1 MEKMLYDNR
10 ELSWLKFNKRVLE
23 EAEDKRNPL
32 CERLSFVSIFQSNLD
47 EFTMVRVGSLH
58 AGEFSEARENK
69 TGMTCKE
76 QLLEIGKEI
85 KKLLEYKDK
94 VYENLMKEL
103 ETYGVKEL
111 RFHDLTEE
119 EKDKV
124 WKYFEQEVRPFLSPQ
139 IVGKRQPFPFLKNQE
154 IYAVVELKTKSNNKK
169 IGIIP
174 CSNGVLKRVIPVS
187 EDGRRFMLMEE
198 LILHFVGE
206 IFDRY
211 LVESKSLIRILRNA
225 DIDVDEA
232 VGDDEDDYRKAVEE
246 VLKTRKRLAPLR
258 LDFTRVMDD
267 SIIVRMCDY
276 LMLNKNQIYHSE
288 APLNLSFLFQI
299 QDTLRDQRELFF
311 ERRIPQKSPMIE
323 ERRSMIEQIKE
334 KDILLSYPYE
344 SMRPFLHLLNEA
356 ACDPAVVSI
365 KMTLYRLANNSKIV
379 EALVEAAE
387 NGKEVIVL
395 VELRA
400 RFDEENNI
408 RWSKQLEDAGCRVI
422 YGLSHLK
429 VHSKLCLI
437 TRKGKEQIEYITQI
451 GTGNYNEKT
460 SKIYTDYSF
469 MTSMSEIG
477 IEAGMIFNCLSM
489 GRTVDETTHLLVAP
503 NCLRNK
509 ILDLIQGEIDKVK
522 GGGQGYIGLKLNS
535 LTDKV
540 LIDKLIEAGQ
550 KGVKIQMVVRG
561 ICCLLAGIE
570 GKTDNIEVI
579 SIVGRYL
586 EHSRIYIFGKEKEAK
601 VYIASADFMTRNTI
615 KRVEVAAPIYDEAIK
630 GRIIEDF
637 SIYLADDVKA
647 RQQIDGAYVR
657 KSKEGKINAQEY
669 FMERAYKNASENG

>member
-58 AGEFSEARENK
+58 AGELSEARENK

-76 QLLEIGKEI
+76 QLTEIGKEI

-103 ETYGVKEL
+103 ENYGVREL
-111 RFHDLTEE
+111 RFNDLTEE

-187 EDGRRFMLMEE
+187 ADGRRFMLMEE

-246 VLKTRKRLAPLR
+246 VLKTRKRLAPLQ
-258 LDFTRVMDD
+258 LYFTRVMDD

-276 LMLNKNQIYHSE
+276 LMLNKSQIYHSE

-299 QDTLRDQRELFF
+299 QDTLHDQKELFF
-311 ERRIPQKSPMIE
+311 ERRIPQKSPIIE

-356 ACDPAVVSI
+356 ASDPAVVSI

-477 IEAGMIFNCLSM
+477 VEAGMIFNCLSM

-522 GGGQGYIGLKLNS
+522 DGGQGYIGLKLNS

-630 GRIIEDF
+630 DRILEDF
-637 SIYLADDVKA
+637 SVYLADDVKA
-647 RQQIDGAYVR
+647 RQQIDGTYVR
-657 KSKEGKINAQEY
+657 KGKEGKINAQEY

>member
-586 EHSRIYIFGKEKEAK
+586 EHSRIYIFGQEKETK

-630 GRIIEDF
+630 DRILEDF

-647 RQQIDGAYVR
+647 RQQIDGTYVR

>member
-58 AGEFSEARENK
+58 AGELSEARENK

-76 QLLEIGKEI
+76 QLAEIGKEI

-103 ETYGVKEL
+103 ETYGVREL
-111 RFHDLTEE
+111 RFNDLTEE

-187 EDGRRFMLMEE
+187 ADGRRFMLMEE

-246 VLKTRKRLAPLR
+246 VLKTRKRLAPLQ

-299 QDTLRDQRELFF
+299 QDTLRDRKELFF

-356 ACDPAVVSI
+356 ASDPAVVSI

-477 IEAGMIFNCLSM
+477 VEAGMIFNCLSM
-489 GRTVDETTHLLVAP
+489 GRTVDGTTHLFVAP

-509 ILDLIQGEIDKVK
+509 ILDLIQAEIDKVK

-615 KRVEVAAPIYDEAIK
+615 KRVEVAAPIYDETIK
-630 GRIIEDF
+630 DRILEDF
-637 SIYLADDVKA
+637 SMYLADDVKA
-647 RQQIDGAYVR
+647 RQQIDGTYVR

>member
-76 QLLEIGKEI
+76 QLTEIGKEI
-85 KKLLEYKDK
+85 KKLLEYKDNI
-94 VYENLMKEL
+94 YEGLMKEL
-103 ETYGVKEL
+103 ETYGVREL
-111 RFHDLTEE
+111 RFNDLTEE

-187 EDGRRFMLMEE
+187 ADGRRFMLMEE

-246 VLKTRKRLAPLR
+246 VLKTRKRLAPLQ
-258 LDFTRVMDD
+258 LYFTRVMDD

-276 LMLNKNQIYHSE
+276 LMLNKSQIFHSE

-299 QDTLRDQRELFF
+299 QDTLHDQKELFF

-356 ACDPAVVSI
+356 ASDPAVVSI

-477 IEAGMIFNCLSM
+477 VEAGMIFNCLSM

-522 GGGQGYIGLKLNS
+522 DGGQGYIGLKLNS

-630 GRIIEDF
+630 DRILEDF
-637 SIYLADDVKA
+637 SVYLADDVKA
-647 RQQIDGAYVR
+647 RQQIDGTYVR
-657 KSKEGKINAQEY
+657 KGKEGKINAQEY

>member
-76 QLLEIGKEI
+76 QLTEIGKEI
-85 KKLLEYKDK
+85 KKLLEYKDNI
-94 VYENLMKEL
+94 YEGLMKEL
-103 ETYGVKEL
+103 ETYGVREL
-111 RFHDLTEE
+111 RFNDLTEE

-187 EDGRRFMLMEE
+187 ADGRRFMLMEE

-246 VLKTRKRLAPLR
+246 VLKTRKRLAPLQ
-258 LDFTRVMDD
+258 LYFTRVMDD

-276 LMLNKNQIYHSE
+276 LMLNKSQIYHSE

-299 QDTLRDQRELFF
+299 QDTLHDQKELFF

-356 ACDPAVVSI
+356 ASDPAVVSI

-477 IEAGMIFNCLSM
+477 VEAGMIFNCLSM

-522 GGGQGYIGLKLNS
+522 DGGQGYIGLKLNS

-630 GRIIEDF
+630 DRILEDF
-637 SIYLADDVKA
+637 SVYLADDVKA
-647 RQQIDGAYVR
+647 RQQIDGTYVR
-657 KSKEGKINAQEY
+657 KGKEGKINAQEY

>member
-58 AGEFSEARENK
+58 AGELSEARENK

-76 QLLEIGKEI
+76 QLTEIGKEI
-85 KKLLEYKDK
+85 KKLLEYKDNI
-94 VYENLMKEL
+94 YEGLMKEL
-103 ETYGVKEL
+103 ETYGVREL
-111 RFHDLTEE
+111 RFNDLTEE

-187 EDGRRFMLMEE
+187 ADGRRFMLMEE

-246 VLKTRKRLAPLR
+246 VLKTRKRLAPLQ
-258 LDFTRVMDD
+258 LYFTRVMDD

-276 LMLNKNQIYHSE
+276 LMLNKSQIYHSE

-299 QDTLRDQRELFF
+299 QDTLHDQKELFF

-356 ACDPAVVSI
+356 ASDPAVVSI

-451 GTGNYNEKT
+451 GTGNY
-460 SKIYTDYSF
+460 
-469 MTSMSEIG
+469 
-477 IEAGMIFNCLSM
+477 
-489 GRTVDETTHLLVAP
+489 
-503 NCLRNK
+503 
-509 ILDLIQGEIDKVK
+509 
-522 GGGQGYIGLKLNS
+522 
-535 LTDKV
+535 
-540 LIDKLIEAGQ
+540 
-550 KGVKIQMVVRG
+550 
-561 ICCLLAGIE
+561 
-570 GKTDNIEVI
+570 
-579 SIVGRYL
+579 
-586 EHSRIYIFGKEKEAK
+586 
-601 VYIASADFMTRNTI
+601 
-615 KRVEVAAPIYDEAIK
+615 
-630 GRIIEDF
+630 
-637 SIYLADDVKA
+637 
-647 RQQIDGAYVR
+647 
-657 KSKEGKINAQEY
+657 
-669 FMERAYKNASENG
+669 